1 MIFSEN
7 SHTPTVMYSIV
18 SCKNHIYNKQKKSLK
33 INLTVNVNKREIA
46 GQNFCNHDN
55 TCRRRFLSI
64 SGQKYAEIGIE
75 LGLANVL
82 DNFSF
87 SFVFSIKNEG
97 VIEVFSKITL
107 KTSRD
112 RKYVAPCCAHT
123 PYDYFDFNLNSQGR
137 KLAEKLYFFV
147 KFMYVTFCDLQGHH
161 RSQVMV

>member
-1 MIFSEN
+1 
-7 SHTPTVMYSIV
+7 MYSIV
-18 SCKNHIYNKQKKSLK
+18 SCKKHIYNKQKNQLK
-33 INLTVNVNKREIA
+33 INLTVNVNNREIA

-55 TCRRRFLSI
+55 TCQRRFLSI

-97 VIEVFSKITL
+97 VIEVFSSFFLTG
-107 KTSRD
+107 SASNEG
-112 RKYVAPCCAHT
+112 VCCTMLCAK

-137 KLAEKLYFFV
+137 KLDEKLYF
-147 KFMYVTFCDLQGHH
+147 L
-161 RSQVMV
+161 